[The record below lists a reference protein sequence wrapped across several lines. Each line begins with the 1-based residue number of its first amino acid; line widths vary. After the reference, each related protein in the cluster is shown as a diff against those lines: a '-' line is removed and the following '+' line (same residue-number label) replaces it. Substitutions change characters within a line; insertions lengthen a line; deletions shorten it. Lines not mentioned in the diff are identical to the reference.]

1 MHKMPNQLRNIIT
14 VFILL
19 LNIGAFAKSS
29 EYKVTANDRE
39 IGTLVVKETK
49 EDKGS
54 QIEIISDVSVRVI
67 FLVELNYKLKSFYE
81 NGTLQYSK
89 VTTYLNDKVHSTT
102 TVEKKGE
109 KYLIVKDG
117 KESTFDKAIKY
128 TGAMIYL
135 YEVEEGSAVF
145 SEIDAAENSVKK
157 IGPNRYKLYNPKNK
171 EIAEYHYENGNLQKA
186 IVRQPFVD
194 FIMTA
199 I

>member
-1 MHKMPNQLRNIIT
+1 MPNKLRTIIT
-14 VFILL
+14 VLMLL
-19 LNIGAFAKSS
+19 LSVGAFAKSGQ
-29 EYKVTANDRE
+29 YKVTANSKE

-49 EDKGS
+49 EDKVS

-67 FLVELNYKLKSFYE
+67 FLVELNYKLNSIYE
-81 NGTLQYSK
+81 NGVLQYSK
-89 VTTYLNDKVHSTT
+89 VTTCLNDKVHSTT
-102 TVEKKGE
+102 TVEKQGE

-117 KESTFDKAIKY
+117 KKSIFDKAIKY

-135 YEVEEGSAVF
+135 YEVEEGSTVF
-145 SEIDAAENSVKK
+145 SEIDAAENRVKK

-171 EIAEYHYENGNLQKA
+171 EIAEYYYENGNLQKA